1 MKSYDTAEYA
11 KSRLVETVIRHGNVP
26 VMVYDVGVHSL
37 TNKIIVKYQPIMT
50 ESDIAEDE
58 IDNFNLDPVQLGYVN
73 YKNFAY
79 YLTRMPM
86 RKDWRQGL
94 RLLNVVGPDGDRPP
108 VPLKTIAETI
118 IGNFPSFKSCL
129 DKLNSKKTI
138 KSMAFC
144 RDFSVSTEEIQYKG
158 VFPIGKV
165 DMENGN
171 IHINDGMSWI
181 REALDEALEIT
192 A

>member
-26 VMVYDVGVHSL
+26 VLVMDVGTVDGKIWVHY
-37 TNKIIVKYQPIMT
+37 NKIMDGDVDMYG
-50 ESDIAEDE
+50 DE

-108 VPLKTIAETI
+108 VPLKTIGETI
-118 IGNFPSFKSCL
+118 VGNFPSFKSCL
-129 DKLNSKKTI
+129 DKLNTKKVL
-138 KSMAFC
+138 KSVAFC

-181 REALDEALEIT
+181 REALDEALEI
-192 A
+192 AA

>member
-1 MKSYDTAEYA
+1 MRSYDTAEYA
-11 KSRLVETVIRHGNVP
+11 KSRLVETVIRRGDIP
-26 VMVYDVGVHSL
+26 VYVQDVTTMDGEIWVY
-37 TNKIIVKYQPIMT
+37 YQKLM
-50 ESDIAEDE
+50 DGDDE
-58 IDNFNLDPVQLGYVN
+58 IYGDGLDDFNLDPVPLGYVN

-118 IGNFPSFKSCL
+118 VGNFPTFKSCL
-129 DKLNSKKTI
+129 EKLNTKKTI
-138 KSMAFC
+138 KNIAFC

-158 VFPIGKV
+158 MFPIGKV

-181 REALDEALEIT
+181 REALDEALEI
-192 A
+192 AA